1 VRQKLK
7 EEKITM
13 LTAFTVFHVLISLA
27 AIGAGFA
34 FVYGL
39 LTSQR
44 LDGWTSVFLSAT
56 VATSITGFM
65 FPFHKVTPG
74 HILGLLSLVALAI
87 AIFARRRFLGW
98 GALRK
103 TYVISSMVALYFNV
117 FVLVV
122 QLFEK
127 VPALQALA
135 PTQSEPPFQAAQIA
149 LLLILV
155 VLTIFATSKFH
166 VTPTTAQGRATH
178 A

>member
-1 VRQKLK
+1 MILSV
-7 EEKITM
+7 
-13 LTAFTVFHVLISLA
+13 FTVVHVLISLV
-27 AIGAGFA
+27 AIGTGFV

-44 LDGWTSVFLSAT
+44 LDGWTSMFLSTT
-56 VATSITGFM
+56 VATSLTGFM

-74 HILGLLSLVALAI
+74 HILGLLSLVALAV

-103 TYVISSMVALYFNV
+103 TYVISSMLALYFNV
-117 FVLVV
+117 FVLVT

-149 LLLILV
+149 LLLIFV
-155 VLTIFATSKFH
+155 ALTILATVKFH
-166 VTPTTAQGRATH
+166 LAPMAAQGRATH